1 MPRKAGSATPLHGF
15 GGMIDWWVARCCCC
29 SYCHVLP
36 LQQQV
41 ACSLKPF
48 SFWHFFPFSSSYLV
62 VLLTAMG
69 AAALQSQSVLLN
81 FNIQHD
87 MEVTELHIRW
97 VLILEGH
104 VLQYTR
110 KCPFWGLFL
119 NFETTIFFVLLKYY
133 NFLPFFGSSLP
144 SSFPFFAK
152 HPWSAAHSTKQ
163 YIAVGTYSEIGT

>member
-1 MPRKAGSATPLHGF
+1 
-15 GGMIDWWVARCCCC
+15 
-29 SYCHVLP
+29 
-36 LQQQV
+36 
-41 ACSLKPF
+41 
-48 SFWHFFPFSSSYLV
+48 
-62 VLLTAMG
+62 MG

-87 MEVTELHIRW
+87 IEVTELHIRW

-133 NFLPFFGSSLP
+133 NFLPFFGSSLS

-163 YIAVGTYSEIGT
+163 YIAVRTYVRTRPRRIENVWPILYAYYIQSHSISNGYVCVVARFAAVDSPHLAHTHMWCCVWVRWGSHSCLDSVT